1 MNDYIEH
8 DLLVGGE
15 NSAPRDPPSYAGI
28 ILLLVYVALILWL
41 VPLPAGAA
49 DPWDK
54 TDKVL
59 GGTALAASV
68 MDWSQTRYIARHP
81 EQYRELDHM
90 LPSHPS
96 VSQVDAHFAGSIL
109 IGAAIANWLPSD
121 YRKWFLGGVTVIE
134 LGVVAHNHS
143 IGLKMR
149 F

>member
-1 MNDYIEH
+1 MNDYLEH

-15 NSAPRDPPSYAGI
+15 NSTPRDPLDYIGV
-28 ILLLVYVALILWL
+28 ILVVLCSLLVLWL
-41 VPLPAGAA
+41 VPVPAVAA
-49 DPWDK
+49 DPWDM

-59 GGTALAASV
+59 GGTALAATV
-68 MDWSQTRYIARHP
+68 MDWSQTHYIARHP
-81 EQYRELDHM
+81 AEYRELDHM

-96 VSQVDAHFAGSIL
+96 VGQVDAHFAGSIL

-134 LGVVAHNHS
+134 IGTVAHNHS
-143 IGLKMR
+143 IGIKMR